1 MTDDASD
8 QTIAGQ
14 VAVEGDDGQSDDAPP
29 SDFAE
34 AEAGA
39 EDWPGPI
46 EDEPPL
52 FST

>member
-1 MTDDASD
+1 MVRTGLSCLAL
-8 QTIAGQ
+8 TIGLFLLQACE
-14 VAVEGDDGQSDDAPP
+14 EGPP